1 MKKLGIISLGIL
13 LLSMQSCWWY
23 SFTGASIDPEIK
35 TFSVSYF
42 PNNAPLVQP
51 TLSQSFTD
59 ALKEKLTS
67 QTDLIL
73 VKSGGDLRFSGEIT
87 GYSTRPIAIQGNET
101 AAMNR
106 LSVTIKVQ
114 FENTFD
120 DKQSFETS
128 FTRYQDYESSL
139 SLSAVE
145 GTLID
150 EINEQ
155 LVEDVFNKAV
165 VNW

>member
-73 VKSGGDLRFSGEIT
+73 VKSSGDLRFSGEIT

-120 DKQSFETS
+120 DKQSFETN

>member
-1 MKKLGIISLGIL
+1 MKRLVIISLGIL
-13 LLSMQSCWWY
+13 LLSLQSCWWY

-59 ALKEKLTS
+59 ALKEILTS

-120 DKQSFETS
+120 DKQSFETN